1 MALPSYY
8 DDLAALNFN
17 NLLLLL
23 GDGESEIG
31 ADFLPRNFPRVEF
44 FDVSHLGSAVLG
56 SASASSP
63 LHLKL
68 TDILSMLSLFASDFS
83 SFSWGLVPVH
93 VPVTNSLR
101 DAIDTILRNVTR
113 PGYDHGSTML
123 PNYVRCLRHL
133 INDIQT
139 AIDIETDSESD

>member
-1 MALPSYY
+1 MAFPSYY
-8 DDLAALNFN
+8 DDLAALDFN

-23 GDGESEIG
+23 GDGEIG
-31 ADFLPRNFPRVEF
+31 ADFLPRSFPRVEF

-56 SASASSP
+56 YASASSP

-68 TDILSMLSLFASDFS
+68 TDILSVLSLFASDFS
-83 SFSWGLVPVH
+83 SFSWDLVPVH

-101 DAIDTILRNVTR
+101 EAIDTILRNVTH

-123 PNYVRCLRHL
+123 PNYVCCLHHL
-133 INDIQT
+133 ISDIQT
-139 AIDIETDSESD
+139 AIDIETDSD